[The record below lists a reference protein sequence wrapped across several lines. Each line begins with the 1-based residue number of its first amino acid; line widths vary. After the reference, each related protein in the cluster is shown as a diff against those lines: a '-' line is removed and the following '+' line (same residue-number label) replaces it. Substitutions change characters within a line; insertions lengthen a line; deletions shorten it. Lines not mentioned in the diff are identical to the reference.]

1 MWRSFHHLIR
11 VVDLIIG
18 EAAAVPGDNKQ
29 KNMGAERKS
38 RRALGDIGNM
48 VTDSQF
54 VVSMANRFLRILDLL
69 RGTERLLSVVHNVL
83 NIEFSNV

>member
-18 EAAAVPGDNKQ
+18 EAAAVPGANKQ

-38 RRALGDIGNM
+38 QRALGDIGNM
-48 VTDSQF
+48 VTVCGVDGKPRPQ
-54 VVSMANRFLRILDLL
+54 VSRPLTRY
-69 RGTERLLSVVHNVL
+69 
-83 NIEFSNV
+83 